1 MQWNESLVG
10 LLTAL
15 GIGLLIGTVRERL
28 HKPGVMKACA
38 RTHAI
43 MALLGAITFMLGM
56 YAFVVALLIVAVL
69 TPSVVS
75 KIRLT
80 YLSGRKAYGHRVT
93 SGLVAL
99 LAAALVTMNLVP

>member
-28 HKPGVMKACA
+28 HKPGVMKAGV

-43 MALLGAITFMLGM
+43 VALLGAITFMLGM
-56 YAFVVALLIVAVL
+56 YAFVVALLMV
-69 TPSVVS
+69 
-75 KIRLT
+75 
-80 YLSGRKAYGHRVT
+80 RVM
-93 SGLVAL
+93 VAL
-99 LAAALVTMNLVP
+99 G